1 MFSGIVE
8 ALGEI
13 VAVISEPPG
22 CKLVVKDSKI
32 ASQVGVADSVAV
44 NGCCLTVIEKEGEIG
59 RAHV

>member
-44 NGCCLTVIEKEGEIG
+44 NGCCLTVI
-59 RAHV
+59 